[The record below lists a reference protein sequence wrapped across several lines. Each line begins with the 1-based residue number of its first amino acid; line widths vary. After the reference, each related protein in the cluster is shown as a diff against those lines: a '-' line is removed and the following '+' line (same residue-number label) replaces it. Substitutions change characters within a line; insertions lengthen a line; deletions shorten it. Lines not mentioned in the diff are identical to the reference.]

1 MNINLHKPLSTLIN
15 LYQLRV
21 VSNHTKNEFCP
32 LTSNKMSD
40 IKSKAQGLDPNVQPR
55 NVLELVEKTNNIYES
70 LVIISKRARQI
81 SSDLKWEIQR
91 KLEEFA
97 VNTDTIEE
105 VQENKEQIEISKFY
119 ERLPN
124 TPIIAAQEF
133 LNNEIQWRYSDEKE

>member
-1 MNINLHKPLSTLIN
+1 
-15 LYQLRV
+15 
-21 VSNHTKNEFCP
+21 
-32 LTSNKMSD
+32 MSD
-40 IKSKAQGLDPNVQPR
+40 IKTKAQGLDANIQPR
-55 NVLELVEKTNNIYES
+55 DVLELVGKTGNIYES
-70 LVIISKRARQI
+70 LAIISKRARQI

-124 TPIIAAQEF
+124 TAIIAAHEF
-133 LNNEIQWRYSDEKE
+133 LNDEIQWRFVEEKEQ